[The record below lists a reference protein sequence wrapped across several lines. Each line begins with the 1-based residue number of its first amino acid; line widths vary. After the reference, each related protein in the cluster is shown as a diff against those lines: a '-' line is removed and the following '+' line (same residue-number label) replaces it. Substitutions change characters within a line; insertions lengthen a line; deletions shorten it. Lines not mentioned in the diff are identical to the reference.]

1 MHENA
6 TSINQLHTGQSGTR
20 IIRKDKR
27 PARGYVFVCT
37 TKTKAECFQK
47 SLFGSGKAYG
57 ASVLKIREGDILFL
71 NDLSNNTLS
80 GIFRA
85 SSNGALNIA
94 PDAWRGKFPYQ
105 VHFNIFHDVI
115 ELRGAKK
122 ILKKIDF
129 SANTILVG
137 DKLGYLIDLF
147 AYREASLDD
156 LLMDRTIKP
165 RDKADNISDDDT
177 PFIEATTL
185 WNFSKQSYGLTPKG
199 DSTYSGVTPALV
211 IYNLIWRYTEPGDLV
226 VDPMCGSGTTID
238 VCREESRDVR
248 GFDISPVRE
257 DIEKADARSL
267 PVESDTVDM
276 VFIDSPY
283 GDNID
288 YNENPN
294 NLGNISSQDEQFY
307 CELEKVMIE
316 SKRILQPSKV
326 LAWLISDQWI
336 GNKFTPVGFKTYE
349 LLCKHFKP
357 VDIICVTRRG
367 QASHTEE
374 WINRSRRLNF
384 YLRGF
389 KYLII
394 MQKPG

>member
-1 MHENA
+1 MVRKNKRSA
-6 TSINQLHTGQSGTR
+6 SGY
-20 IIRKDKR
+20 I
-27 PARGYVFVCT
+27 FVCT
-37 TKTKAECFQK
+37 TKTKAECFRR

-71 NDLSNNTLS
+71 NDLSSNTLL
-80 GIFRA
+80 GIFKA
-85 SSNGALNIA
+85 SSNGELNIE
-94 PDAWRGKFPYQ
+94 PDAWGGKFPYQ
-105 VHFNIFHDVI
+105 VRFNKLHKTVK
-115 ELRGAKK
+115 LKGVKK

-137 DKLGYLIDLF
+137 DKLGYLLDLF
-147 AYREASLDD
+147 AYRGASLDD
-156 LLMDRTIKP
+156 LFIDRSINL
-165 RDKADNISDDDT
+165 RDKTATISNDDT

-211 IYNLIWRYTEPGDLV
+211 LYNLIWRYTEPGDLV

-238 VCREESRDVR
+238 VCREESRKVR
-248 GFDISPVRE
+248 GFDISPIRR
-257 DIEKADARSL
+257 DIKKADARSL
-267 PVESDTVDM
+267 PIKSGTVDM

-288 YNENPN
+288 YNEDPN
-294 NLGNISSQDEQFY
+294 NLGKISSQDEQFY

-316 SKRILQPSKV
+316 SKRILRPGKI
-326 LAWLISDQWI
+326 LAWLISDYWEN
-336 GNKFTPVGFKTYE
+336 GKFIPVGFRVYE
-349 LLCKHFKP
+349 RLCNHFEP
-357 VDIICVTRRG
+357 IDIVCLVRRG
-367 QASHTEE
+367 QTSHTEE
-374 WINRSRRLNF
+374 WFNRARRLNF

-394 MQKPG
+394 VKKPYIEIQAQKHP